1 MVNEEQQ
8 LEACYS
14 LLRYYT
20 KKLKETTKE
29 HERCKYLI
37 ELSELDIEIYDLEKY
52 LEVNNPEFLKEFLKN
67 NPE

>member
-1 MVNEEQQ
+1 MVNEEQK

-29 HERCKYLI
+29 HEKQKYMF
-37 ELSELDIEIYDLEKY
+37 ELSDLDIDIYDLENY
-52 LEVNNPEFLKEFLKN
+52 LEKNNPEFLKEFLKN
-67 NPE
+67 NPL

>member
-1 MVNEEQQ
+1 MVNEEQK

-20 KKLKETTKE
+20 KKLHETTKE